1 MAKKLFG
8 ALEDLNDSNGYEG
21 EDVLCMNVP
30 LFLRLLEFSREDAS
44 KDKDLHVIT
53 ENITKI
59 CNNGGTATMD
69 DYDAIVG
76 TLAVATE
83 GDKSD
88 EIIHRVVATVS
99 RKDDATGL
107 LKCLEEFAKKA
118 SAGGDAEMLFSNGD
132 TPESCGTVGHDVK
145 IDHVDIWDTKK

>member
-1 MAKKLFG
+1 MTKKLFG
-8 ALEDLNDSNGYEG
+8 ALEELNNSEG

-30 LFLRLLEFSREDAS
+30 LFLRLMEFSKES
-44 KDKDLHVIT
+44 VKEDKDLHVIT
-53 ENITKI
+53 ENLTKI

-76 TLAVATE
+76 TVSAATE

-88 EIIHRVVATVS
+88 EIIHRVVATVGS
-99 RKDDATGL
+99 KDDATGL
-107 LKCLEEFAKKA
+107 LKCLDEFAKKA
-118 SAGGDAEMLFSNGD
+118 SKGGDAEMLFSNGD